1 MKFID
6 LFCGIGGFHQA
17 LSKLNHECIL
27 ASDIDKKCKEVYKN
41 NYGIEP
47 IGDIKKINENE
58 MDDFDILTSGFPCQT
73 FSNSGKKKCF
83 DDDRGLLFDEI
94 IRIAKKKKPKFMFLE
109 NVKHIL
115 KVGDGKVIE
124 YIKNKIEKAGYK
136 WQIFQMSPHNYGIPA
151 NRERVYIV
159 CVRNDIYNNKD
170 IILDAHKLNLTAEDI
185 KEENADSKY
194 NIDGDVE
201 AVLNAWDELIKQFD
215 VGEKMSPCIL
225 IGDYFKNYTITE
237 LEKLPKWKKDYMEK
251 NKRII
256 NKYINIIKPW
266 YNKHKTLLKKRVIYT
281 QLDWQ
286 AGPLKAND
294 SIYNHFIQIRQSG
307 IRVKKATTFPT
318 LVAINQTSIWGKYK
332 RYITPREAARLQ
344 CFPDSFKLDESDK
357 VSYKQLGNSVNV
369 FNVYTVIKSTL
380 EHYNLL

>member
-1 MKFID
+1 
-6 LFCGIGGFHQA
+6 
-17 LSKLNHECIL
+17 
-27 ASDIDKKCKEVYKN
+27 
-41 NYGIEP
+41 
-47 IGDIKKINENE
+47 
-58 MDDFDILTSGFPCQT
+58 
-73 FSNSGKKKCF
+73 
-83 DDDRGLLFDEI
+83 
-94 IRIAKKKKPKFMFLE
+94 
-109 NVKHIL
+109 
-115 KVGDGKVIE
+115 
-124 YIKNKIEKAGYK
+124 
-136 WQIFQMSPHNYGIPA
+136 
-151 NRERVYIV
+151 
-159 CVRNDIYNNKD
+159 
-170 IILDAHKLNLTAEDI
+170 
-185 KEENADSKY
+185 
-194 NIDGDVE
+194 
-201 AVLNAWDELIKQFD
+201 
-215 VGEKMSPCIL
+215 
-225 IGDYFKNYTITE
+225 
-237 LEKLPKWKKDYMEK
+237 MEK

-266 YNKHKTLLKKRVIYT
+266 YNKHKTLLNKRVIYT